1 MALVEKSLPTEYP
14 VTIVT
19 KCKAC
24 DWDLTLKNVVRGH
37 CPRCGRYV
45 QVWDNKEMAKGLSIT
60 NVRTSAYAFSKF
72 LGDVNA
78 LSKGTVVP
86 RIARRIVGKQ
96 TGKALRIFGW

>member
-1 MALVEKSLPTEYP
+1 
-14 VTIVT
+14 
-19 KCKAC
+19 
-24 DWDLTLKNVVRGH
+24 
-37 CPRCGRYV
+37 
-45 QVWDNKEMAKGLSIT
+45 MAKGLSIT

-96 TGKALRIFGW
+96 TGKALRIFG